1 MARSSRLAKRIL
13 PRTRG
18 DRIATGARGRARP
31 LGAPGSYFRASRAH
45 RYSLLFAL
53 PLLVLY
59 EVLAAVL
66 SYESGGVR
74 NGADVLIKS
83 LFIAIAGQYGTML
96 FGAIVIC
103 VAVWLIGRDL
113 RANGRALKPAV
124 FAGMTAESLAL
135 AVLFGI
141 VVSGIT
147 ARVLAPFGA
156 TGAMPGAG
164 YATLAV
170 AAQGPLQEM
179 GWGTQLMVS
188 LGAGIYE
195 ELLFRVILVSA
206 LAFFASR
213 VLKLRTVPAG
223 VFAVVLGA
231 FIFSAFHYIGA
242 YGDPLELQSFVYR
255 MIGGLVFS
263 AMYLVRGFGI
273 TAWTHALYDVMLL
286 VLGAG

>member
-1 MARSSRLAKRIL
+1 M
-13 PRTRG
+13 
-18 DRIATGARGRARP
+18 
-31 LGAPGSYFRASRAH
+31 
-45 RYSLLFAL
+45 
-53 PLLVLY
+53 
-59 EVLAAVL
+59 L

-83 LFIAIAGQYGTML
+83 AFMAIAGEYGTML

-103 VAVWLIGRDL
+103 VSVWLIGRDL
-113 RANGRALKPAV
+113 RANGRSLKPAV
-124 FAGMTAESLAL
+124 FAGMTAESLVL

-147 ARVLAPFGA
+147 ARVLAPFA
-156 TGAMPGAG
+156 I
-164 YATLAV
+164 V
-170 AAQGPLQEM
+170 NDSPLQSM

-206 LAFFASR
+206 LAFFAR
-213 VLKLRTVPAG
+213 GALKLRTIPAG
-223 VFAVVLGA
+223 VFATVAGA
-231 FIFSAFHYIGA
+231 FIFSAFHYVGP
-242 YGDPLELQSFVYR
+242 YGDPLELGSFVYR

-263 AMYLVRGFGI
+263 AMYLTRGFGI

-286 VLGAG
+286 VFGK

>member
-1 MARSSRLAKRIL
+1 MARASGSSRRTP

-18 DRIATGARGRARP
+18 DGILAGARGRTGP
-31 LGAPGSYFRASRAH
+31 LAAPRSYWRASRAH

-83 LFIAIAGQYGTML
+83 AFIAIAGQYGTML

-113 RANGRALKPAV
+113 RANGRTLKPAV
-124 FAGMTAESLAL
+124 FAGMTAESLVL
-135 AVLFGI
+135 AVVFGM

-147 ARVLAPFGA
+147 ARVLAPF
-156 TGAMPGAG
+156 
-164 YATLAV
+164 AV
-170 AAQGPLQEM
+170 AAPAAMASQSLVVLGAIQGPLQSL

-195 ELLFRVILVSA
+195 ELLFRVVLVSA
-206 LAFFASR
+206 LAFFAAR
-213 VLKLRTVPAG
+213 VLKLRAIPAG
-223 VFAVVLGA
+223 VFAVVVGA
-231 FIFSAFHYIGA
+231 FIFSAFHYVGP

-255 MIGGLVFS
+255 MVGGLVFS
-263 AMYLVRGFGI
+263 AMYLLRGFGI

-286 VLGAG
+286 AIGS

>member
-1 MARSSRLAKRIL
+1 M
-13 PRTRG
+13 
-18 DRIATGARGRARP
+18 
-31 LGAPGSYFRASRAH
+31 
-45 RYSLLFAL
+45 

-59 EVLAAVL
+59 EAMAALL

-83 LFIAIAGQYGTML
+83 VFIAIAGEYGAML
-96 FGAIVIC
+96 FGGIVIC
-103 VAVWLIGRDL
+103 VSVWLIGRDL
-113 RANGRALKPAV
+113 RAHGRTLKPAI

-147 ARVLAPFGA
+147 ARLLAPFA
-156 TGAMPGAG
+156 TATPGPLES
-164 YATLAV
+164 LAV
-170 AAQGPLQEM
+170 ASDGPLQSL

-213 VLKLRTVPAG
+213 VLQLRTLPAG
-223 VFAVVLGA
+223 IFATVVGA
-231 FIFSAFHYIGA
+231 FIFSAFHYIGP
-242 YGDPLELQSFVYR
+242 YGDPLELGSFVFR

-263 AMYLVRGFGI
+263 AMYLARGFGI

-286 VLGAG
+286 VFAGG